1 MADKVIAELFED
13 EPAEQAEPIVETKV
27 EPAQAASQPPAQTQP
42 EPPKSAEPAKPE
54 PGFIPIAAM
63 LDEREKRRKAEE
75 RAAALEAQHRR
86 PQQTPSVQDD
96 PEGFAQYVQQ
106 IQERAAVSSRFDVS
120 ETLATEKHGEAVVK
134 AAMEWGMERAQQSPA
149 FAAEYIKQKHPIDWA
164 VRQHKRDKLI
174 SELGD
179 DDNAQKAFIERRA
192 RELGL
197 IPAAPQEGAA
207 PPAPQ
212 AAPQPVAQQPKP
224 TPSPS
229 LASAPSAGGPRTSP
243 PPVDKDLDR
252 LGLL

>member
-1 MADKVIAELFED
+1 MADKVAELFDD
-13 EPAEQAEPIVETKV
+13 EPKAEESPTPAPEVKAEPPQ
-27 EPAQAASQPPAQTQP
+27 PAPQAPAQP
-42 EPPKSAEPAKPE
+42 EPPKPVEPTKPE
-54 PGFIPIAAM
+54 PGFIPLAAM

-75 RAAALEAQHRR
+75 RAAALEAQHRK
-86 PQQTPSVQDD
+86 PQNIPSVQDD
-96 PEGFAQYVQQ
+96 PEAFAQHVHEATQRAVVS
-106 IQERAAVSSRFDVS
+106 ERFNIS

-134 AAMEWGMERAQQSPA
+134 AAMDWGMERAQASPA
-149 FAAEYIKQKHPIDWA
+149 FAAEYMKQKHPIDWA

-179 DDNAQKAFIERRA
+179 DDNAQKAWVERRA

-197 IPAAPQEGAA
+197 IPAAPQEGAT
-207 PPAPQ
+207 APQ
-212 AAPQPVAQQPKP
+212 AAPQPVAQPKPP

-252 LGLL
+252 LGLN